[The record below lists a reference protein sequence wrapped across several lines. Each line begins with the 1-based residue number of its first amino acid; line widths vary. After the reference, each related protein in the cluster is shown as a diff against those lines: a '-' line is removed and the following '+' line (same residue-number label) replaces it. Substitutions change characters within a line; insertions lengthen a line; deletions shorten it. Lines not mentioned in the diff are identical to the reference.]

1 MDLEP
6 VTPDDQKFRDWL
18 RRYRE
23 EMYGEAAADANLDA
37 YLQALFADHGK
48 VRHVFW
54 GVEGGKRVG
63 FAVAALNRHW
73 ANRGRT
79 QAVVGEFFI
88 YPEYRREGRGRRL
101 AEALL
106 TWMREQGAGEIQSSV
121 PAGNVR
127 GVRFWE
133 AVGFQIARYSLLYR
147 PDRPKQ
153 TEDED

>member
-1 MDLEP
+1 MNLEP
-6 VTPDDQKFRDWL
+6 VIPDDPKFRDWL

-23 EMYGEAAADANLDA
+23 EMYGGGAADSNLDG
-37 YLQALFADHGK
+37 YLQALFADQGK

-54 GVEGGKRVG
+54 GVEAGKKVG

-88 YPEYRREGRGRRL
+88 YPEYRREGRGRKL
-101 AEALL
+101 AQALL
-106 TWMREQGAGEIQSSV
+106 SWMRDQGACEIQSTV

-133 AVGFQIARYSLLYR
+133 AVGFQIARYSLLYS

-153 TEDED
+153 TEEED